1 MKYSILQTNKLFTI
15 AVFILTILSLGSC
28 SSSKQI
34 GSVKSP
40 NFEQYNE
47 RSKRNFSLFDR
58 ADKKTN
64 LRKEK
69 QKSYVRSNENQ
80 RTIDSFSKLKSLSI
94 KQYEQKPTQNT
105 LSNTMSKSGVA
116 FIDNIQDVAFIDN
129 IQDEEEDKKTKK
141 TRLKN
146 RIQKKFERQLY
157 RFVPKLDLE
166 SIGFI
171 GETEPDKTNIPEDET
186 EQIVDKGATIALDFA
201 ILTLISLLLIPLF
214 MNTPG
219 LLVVVSL
226 IGVLSTLAVVIGHKS
241 RQRIKASKQK
251 LGGLKMTKWATKL
264 AFIPF
269 LAFVSLLSAILIIII
284 LALILLAFGGG
295 F

>member
-1 MKYSILQTNKLFTI
+1 MKYSILQTNKLLTI

-28 SSSKQI
+28 STSKQM

-58 ADKKTN
+58 ADKKRN
-64 LRKEK
+64 LRK

-80 RTIDSFSKLKSLSI
+80 RTTDSFSKLKSLPI

-105 LSNTMSKSGVA
+105 LSNTVSKSG
-116 FIDNIQDVAFIDN
+116 VAFIDN

-141 TRLKN
+141 TKLKN
-146 RIQKKFERQLY
+146 RIQKKIERQLY
-157 RFVPKLDLE
+157 KFVPELNLE

-201 ILTLISLLLIPLF
+201 ILTLISLLLIPIF
-214 MNTPG
+214 INTPG

-226 IGVLSTLAVVIGHKS
+226 IGVLSTLAIVIGHKS

-269 LAFVSLLSAILIIII
+269 LATISLLAAILIIII
-284 LALILLAFGGG
+284 LALILLGFGGG